1 MDVLTV
7 VTVVKFDND
16 DGKGILDLRSATS
29 ATAKYLVMIA
39 LWYIICV
46 GSTYINVYTKTG
58 VC

>member
-1 MDVLTV
+1 MVM
-7 VTVVKFDND
+7 VVKFDDD

-29 ATAKYLVMIA
+29 VIAKYLA
-39 LWYIICV
+39 TDTLCDIICV

>member
-1 MDVLTV
+1 M
-7 VTVVKFDND
+7 VKFDD
-16 DGKGILDLRSATS
+16 GDGKGILDLQSATS
-29 ATAKYLVMIA
+29 VIAKYLAMIA